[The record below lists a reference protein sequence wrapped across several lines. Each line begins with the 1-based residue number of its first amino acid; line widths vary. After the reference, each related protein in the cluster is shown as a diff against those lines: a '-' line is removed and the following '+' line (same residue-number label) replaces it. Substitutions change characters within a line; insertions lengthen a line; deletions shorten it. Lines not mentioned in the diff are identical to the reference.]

1 MMLPMKPK
9 YIGILSCSGEEFPG
23 GTVSRIAV
31 RKVLQEFLPENST
44 TICVPLFLAGDQ
56 QEQNFVQKY
65 PCITVDGCDKRCA
78 ARAVKKLGKNPD
90 AEFVIDTF
98 FDPAVVKTIKEGPL
112 HDLKW
117 KDHPCVYQ
125 LAEAVAKKAAEILKP
140 EKFVLK

>member
-1 MMLPMKPK
+1 MKPK

-31 RKVLQEFLPENST
+31 RKVLEEFLPENST

-56 QEQNFVQKY
+56 QEGDFVKKF

-78 ARAVKKLGKNPD
+78 ARSVKKLGKNPD
-90 AEFVIDTF
+90 AEFVVDTF
-98 FDPAVVKTIKEGPL
+98 FDQNTVKSIKEGPL

-117 KDHPCVYQ
+117 KDSPICQQ
-125 LAEAVAKKAAEILKP
+125 LAEAIAKKAAEILKP
-140 EKFVLK
+140 DKFVLK